1 MRRFEVLAT
10 SVCAIQRLCTAA
22 LLAPFQVTCKQGI
35 YAVDAKSILG
45 LFSLNL
51 TDKLMIEVPD
61 CEFVD
66 DFASELHKCCNSV
79 VEVLD

>member
-10 SVCAIQRLCTAA
+10 SICAVQKLCTEAM
-22 LLAPFQVTCKQGI
+22 LAPFDVICKQGI
-35 YAVDAKSILG
+35 YVVNAKSILG

-51 TDKLMIEVPD
+51 TDKLIIEVPD

-66 DFASELHKCCNSV
+66 DFASALHKCCKSV